1 MAIFVEQFKTYIMKR
16 FRSINRQLKRG
27 NLKTVLNLVA
37 KKMDLF
43 RKTNAGKWILY

>member
-1 MAIFVEQFKTYIMKR
+1 MKK

-27 NLKTVLNLVA
+27 NLKIVFNLVT
-37 KKMDLF
+37 KKMDLL